1 MSQNE
6 VVVRAKI
13 AVDATELKAL
23 REETA
28 RWGGGAG
35 GGQGGTGGGPNP
47 SSGSG
52 GPPGAPPV
60 PGSRDDDAPTVITHL
75 PPPPTPGGGGSAAPS
90 MGGAGGMAASA
101 GAMNLLIQSAQI
113 IVQNGQIA
121 MQGGGP
127 PPPGG
132 APGNG
137 GGGDGDGGGSR
148 DPRRP
153 PPPPNQGSGIPGA
166 GFISNTAS
174 TATGIAL
181 GSTILGFLT
190 GSAERWQETDKA
202 LGALD
207 RRFDAL
213 DRKAGNFAASMGVV
227 RAEAAA
233 LLETLG
239 AQTNTVDLGQA
250 RMGVGFARTTGT
262 DPAAAMRFLG
272 TGSRMTGSAL
282 GTTDMLRI
290 LGQAKMTGQ
299 GDGRLPEFMDSVLS
313 LMQSEF
319 QATGQVGRQ
328 SNTMLTSQALMSVP
342 SMIFGPNDPRGVGMG
357 AVSTLNSM
365 QGMFSGSTSPGMG
378 VELLRAMRYGRP
390 GGPGYL
396 EAMERKDAGVYN
408 TQNLLDLFSYW
419 RGKGLSGETI
429 ARMGLGDARKSGMNV
444 NTWRSIA
451 NYGASDEGFAALQ
464 EALKSGDITNF
475 LEGAGTSSLS
485 EKEQALFSTT
495 GFAGT
500 GSGATVLSQHRQ
512 RQMDDMTAATGP
524 QMLQSVMDFTAIA
537 GNLGTAVNE
546 IIKAFSGG
554 DGFLDI
560 VNRATGDLRQLS
572 EGAAKAARIL
582 NSGDIASFE
591 EGDAGR
597 FAAEVMNTLTSQPS
611 APREVGARPVG
622 AMGSK

>member
-35 GGQGGTGGGPNP
+35 GGQGGAGGGPNP
-47 SSGSG
+47 SSGGG

-75 PPPPTPGGGGSAAPS
+75 PPPPTPGGGGAAAPS

-127 PPPGG
+127 PAPGG

-137 GGGDGDGGGSR
+137 GGSDGDGGGGR

-153 PPPPNQGSGIPGA
+153 PPPPNQGGGIPGA

-181 GSTILGFLT
+181 GSSILGFLT

-272 TGSRMTGSAL
+272 TGSRL
-282 GTTDMLRI
+282 GGFKLDSLDMRRVY
-290 LGQAKMTGQ
+290 GQAKMMGQ
-299 GDGRLPEFMDSVLS
+299 GDGMLPEFMESLTA
-313 LMQSEF
+313 LMQQQF
-319 QATGQVGRQ
+319 QTTGVTGLPTAQ
-328 SNTMLTSQALMSVP
+328 TLMNIP
-342 SMIFGPNDPRGVGMG
+342 GILFGGGDPRAMGMG
-357 AVSTLNSM
+357 GVSTLQSM
-365 QGMFSGSTSPGMG
+365 QGMLSGSTSPGMG
-378 VELLRAMRYGRP
+378 VEMLRAMRYGRE

-396 EAMERKDAGVYN
+396 DAMERREAGVFDPR
-408 TQNLLDLFSYW
+408 NLVDMFGMW
-419 RGKGLSGETI
+419 RKKGISAERATEMSLQ
-429 ARMGLGDARKSGMNV
+429 DARRSGMSTK
-444 NTWRSIA
+444 TWRAIVTR
-451 NYGASDEGFAALQ
+451 GMSDAGFAAL
-464 EALKSGDITNF
+464 EGNLDSANILDFMGD
-475 LEGAGTSSLS
+475 AGTGMMSD
-485 EKEQALFSTT
+485 KDQALFAKN
-495 GFAGT
+495 GWAGT
-500 GSGATVLSQHRQ
+500 GGGATVLSQHRG
-512 RQMDDMTAATGP
+512 RQMDDMIASTGP
-524 QMLQSVMDFTAIA
+524 QMLKSVMDLTSAA
-537 GNLGTAVNE
+537 GNMGAAVNS
-546 IIKAFSGG
+546 IIKAMTGG
-554 DGFLDI
+554 DGFLDV
-560 VNRATGDLRQLS
+560 VNNGTEAVRNFTQRVSEAATVIERNPETLSIQSGSDAVRLWNEFTAPPPIDEVNKLRAEYGLAPL
-572 EGAAKAARIL
+572 GAK
-582 NSGDIASFE
+582 
-591 EGDAGR
+591 
-597 FAAEVMNTLTSQPS
+597 
-611 APREVGARPVG
+611 
-622 AMGSK
+622 